1 MANTAQLPGL
11 GDASGDGQPNPQEEH
26 SVPEADAH
34 RQPLEVEERFGVP
47 KGDGS
52 FFRIDATS
60 GRSFAVW
67 AGSEGMALAA
77 VEWID
82 RFTVATGRET
92 FRIAAVPVRLE
103 GGAAGSGGI
112 AKVREIKS

>member
-1 MANTAQLPGL
+1 M
-11 GDASGDGQPNPQEEH
+11 
-26 SVPEADAH
+26 
-34 RQPLEVEERFGVP
+34 P
-47 KGDGS
+47 KSDGS
-52 FFRIDATS
+52 YFRIEAVS

-67 AGSEGMALAA
+67 ARSGRMALVA

-103 GGAAGSGGI
+103 GGPAGSGGI

>member
-1 MANTAQLPGL
+1 M
-11 GDASGDGQPNPQEEH
+11 
-26 SVPEADAH
+26 
-34 RQPLEVEERFGVP
+34 
-47 KGDGS
+47 
-52 FFRIDATS
+52 
-60 GRSFAVW
+60 W

-103 GGAAGSGGI
+103 GGPAGSGGI